1 LEGSPFDSIQFDDTT
16 KPKHISIKL
25 REPYKLNSNGQE
37 ISNTSSIELD
47 LFNDI
52 LDVKQ
57 LPP

>member
-1 LEGSPFDSIQFDDTT
+1 MEASLFDIIQFDDTT
-16 KPKHISIKL
+16 KPKHISLKL

-37 ISNTSSIELD
+37 ISNTFSIELD

-57 LPP
+57 LSP